1 MAEKRKKRRRE
12 IPEAVRALQEAK
24 QAQAPAPAAAVE
36 EAPAAPAKP
45 ANRGQFQSVEA
56 VIAPDMRAYDFMREW
71 WKARQRGDYDFMF
84 ALSTEDGPLRE
95 HFGDRE
101 AFPEVCKRKMRP
113 VSGIEV
119 GELRR
124 IRFEGADEAHV
135 FQVYGHTER
144 ENRKY
149 TAERLLL
156 LATDAGWRIHAVDQ
170 VELERSIPVTDV
182 GATHFGPVTL
192 PAWFTDRRAATKA

>member
-1 MAEKRKKRRRE
+1 MADKRKKRRRDV
-12 IPEAVRALQEAK
+12 PEAVRALQEAK
-24 QAQAPAPAAAVE
+24 QADTAVAESPAPAS
-36 EAPAAPAKP
+36 PAAPAKP
-45 ANRGQFQSVEA
+45 GNRGQFQSVEA
-56 VIAPDMRAYDFMREW
+56 VISPSMRAYDFMREW
-71 WKARQRGDYDFMF
+71 WKARQRGDYDFMY
-84 ALSTEDGPLRE
+84 ALSTEDGPLRA

-101 AFPEVCKRKMRP
+101 AFPEVCKRKVRP

-156 LATDAGWRIHAVDQ
+156 LATDAGWRVHAVDS
-170 VELERSIPVTDV
+170 VELERSIPVADV
-182 GATHFGPVTL
+182 GAGHFGSVDL
-192 PAWFTDRRAATKA
+192 PEWFVARRASA